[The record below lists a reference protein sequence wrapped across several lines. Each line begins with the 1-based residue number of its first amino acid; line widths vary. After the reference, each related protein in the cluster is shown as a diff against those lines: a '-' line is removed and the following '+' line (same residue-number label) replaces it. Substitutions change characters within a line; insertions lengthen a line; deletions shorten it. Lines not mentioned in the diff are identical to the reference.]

1 LHWAERGLLIAGDAI
16 ASWPELSPGWKPF
29 TLNERR
35 HRASLRRLAELEP
48 ASSESA
54 TETPSPTEHENGYTS
69 SRRSDRRSERHAMS
83 VEEREARTLTALTT
97 EHFTLQ
103 GTRAAMTTESLG
115 RATIYLGSL
124 SATLVVLALVSQ
136 GANSPAEFRIFALA
150 ILPAIVFLGVATFV
164 RIVETAIED
173 NIAAMG
179 INRIRGYYLELAGEE
194 ARRYFAL
201 GPHDDREGVLANAGL
216 NSTWGSRASSTAS
229 RP

>member
-1 LHWAERGLLIAGDAI
+1 
-16 ASWPELSPGWKPF
+16 
-29 TLNERR
+29 
-35 HRASLRRLAELEP
+35 
-48 ASSESA
+48 
-54 TETPSPTEHENGYTS
+54 
-69 SRRSDRRSERHAMS
+69 MS
-83 VEEREARTLTALTT
+83 VEERDARTLTALTT

-103 GTRAAMTTESLG
+103 GTRATMTTESLG

-124 SATLVVLALVSQ
+124 SATLVVLALVAQ

-194 ARRYFAL
+194 ARRYFTL
-201 GPHDDREGVLANAGL
+201 GPHDDRQGVLANAGL
-216 NSTWGSRASSTAS
+216 NLGLARKFDSVATVIALINSMVAGAAASVAIGAFVERDTAIVAGIAVTALAGLAHLWFGPRLFFGSLERFPPLFPSEPPPSA
-229 RP
+229 